1 MHPSIRIAHLEAPFV
16 YRSMAE
22 IEVAR
27 AQDPTPDLPHR
38 HDFFTIILVENA
50 VGSHQIDFQTFDLQD
65 NTLYF
70 VTPEQVH
77 HLAVAADTHPSGHV
91 LMFTRDFLQQ
101 YSLGPDGLKGLELF
115 FNCDEARPLALE
127 TGEMAV
133 LLDFATKIATEQ
145 NTSRVYRWE
154 ILGALLSLFLL
165 ESSRMKLEKQ
175 QHNLQLGH
183 RASEIVRSFKNA
195 VEQHFQE
202 WHLVAD
208 YARAQHLSSNY
219 LNEVIKSETGSSA
232 KDWIQQRL
240 LLEAKRL
247 AQYSDLPAKEIAFAL
262 GYEDVAHFSKFFKN
276 LEGHSFSEFKQS
288 LGRNATNHDLYNK

>member
-22 IEVAR
+22 IETAR
-27 AQDPTPDLPHR
+27 TQHTAPDLPHR
-38 HDFFTIILVENA
+38 HDFFTIILVKNA
-50 VGSHQIDFQTFDLQD
+50 LGSHQIDFQTFDLQD

-70 VTPEQVH
+70 IAPEQVH
-77 HLAVAADTHPSGHV
+77 HLAVDAGTDPIGHV

-101 YSLGPDGLKGLELF
+101 YSLGPDGLHGLELF

-127 TGEMAV
+127 TEEMAV
-133 LLDFATKIATEQ
+133 LLDISSKIADEH

-154 ILGALLSLFLL
+154 ILGAFLSLLLL

-175 QHNLQLGH
+175 QHNVQLGH

-202 WHLVAD
+202 WHLVVD
-208 YARAQHLSSNY
+208 YAQAQHLSSNY

-247 AQYSDLPAKEIAFAL
+247 AQYSDMPAKEIAFAL

-276 LEGHSFSEFKQS
+276 LEGRSFSEFKNG
-288 LGRNATNHDLYNK
+288 LRKTDKP

>member
-22 IEVAR
+22 IETAR
-27 AQDPTPDLPHR
+27 TQHTAPDLPHR
-38 HDFFTIILVENA
+38 HDFFTIILVKNA
-50 VGSHQIDFQTFDLQD
+50 LGSHQIDFQTFDLQD

-70 VTPEQVH
+70 IAPEQVH
-77 HLAVAADTHPSGHV
+77 HLAVDAGTDPNGHV

-101 YSLGPDGLKGLELF
+101 YSLGPDGLHGLELF

-127 TGEMAV
+127 TEEMAV
-133 LLDFATKIATEQ
+133 LLDISSKIADEH

-154 ILGALLSLFLL
+154 ILGAFLSLLLL

-175 QHNLQLGH
+175 QHNVQLGH

-202 WHLVAD
+202 WHLVVD
-208 YARAQHLSSNY
+208 YAQAQHLSSNY

-247 AQYSDLPAKEIAFAL
+247 AQYSDMPAKEIAFAL

-276 LEGHSFSEFKQS
+276 LEGRSFSEFKNG
-288 LGRNATNHDLYNK
+288 LRKTDKP

>member
-22 IEVAR
+22 IETAR
-27 AQDPTPDLPHR
+27 TQHTAPDLPHR
-38 HDFFTIILVENA
+38 HDFFTIILVKNA
-50 VGSHQIDFQTFDLQD
+50 LGSHQIDFQTFDLQD

-70 VTPEQVH
+70 IAPEQVH
-77 HLAVAADTHPSGHV
+77 HLAVDAGTDPSGHV

-101 YSLGPDGLKGLELF
+101 YSLGPDGLHGLELF

-127 TGEMAV
+127 TEEMAV
-133 LLDFATKIATEQ
+133 LLDISSKIADEH

-154 ILGALLSLFLL
+154 ILGAFLSLLLL

-175 QHNLQLGH
+175 QHNVQLGH

-202 WHLVAD
+202 WHLVVD
-208 YARAQHLSSNY
+208 YAQAQHLSSNY

-247 AQYSDLPAKEIAFAL
+247 AQYSDMPAKEIAFAL

-276 LEGHSFSEFKQS
+276 LEGRSFSEFKNG
-288 LGRNATNHDLYNK
+288 LRKTDKP

>member
-22 IEVAR
+22 IETAR
-27 AQDPTPDLPHR
+27 TQHTAPDLPHR
-38 HDFFTIILVENA
+38 HDFFTIILVKNA
-50 VGSHQIDFQTFDLQD
+50 LGSHQIDFQTFDLQD

-70 VTPEQVH
+70 IAPEQVH
-77 HLAVAADTHPSGHV
+77 HLAVDAGTDPNGHV

-101 YSLGPDGLKGLELF
+101 YSLGPDGLHGLELF
-115 FNCDEARPLALE
+115 FNCEEARPLVLE
-127 TGEMAV
+127 TEEMAV
-133 LLDFATKIATEQ
+133 LLDISSKIADEH

-154 ILGALLSLFLL
+154 ILGAFLSLLLL

-175 QHNLQLGH
+175 QHNVQLGH

-202 WHLVAD
+202 WHLVVD
-208 YARAQHLSSNY
+208 YAQAQHLSSNY

-247 AQYSDLPAKEIAFAL
+247 AQYSDMPAKEIAFAL

-276 LEGHSFSEFKQS
+276 LEGRSFSEFKNG
-288 LGRNATNHDLYNK
+288 LRKTDKP